1 MEPIIIG
8 NKKYYIHPKYISF
21 GVDEGGN
28 VIDIVTRNSI
38 DLNKEEMT
46 IRLRKL
52 TGKSKKLKLTQYIW
66 EAIHGVKPKNMTI
79 IHINGDENDNRIDNL
94 KLWRGRIR
102 KLSDEERQNNDK
114 ECRARWKQKEWKC
127 NRCGNIMKNNLRYH
141 HMKVCAKEENKENKI
156 AWKNKLFTCQICGRE
171 YKNNYKYVHI
181 ALCNKKH
188 QNMEN

>member
-21 GVDEGGN
+21 GVDKEGN

-38 DLNKEEMT
+38 DINREEMT

-52 TGKSKKLKLTQYIW
+52 TGKSKKLKLVEYMW
-66 EAIHGVKPKNMTI
+66 EAFYGVKPKNMTI
-79 IHINGDENDNRIDNL
+79 IHTNGDENDYSIDNL

-114 ECRARWKQKEWKC
+114 ECRMRWKQKEWICPKC
-127 NRCGNIMKNNLRYH
+127 GKTMKNNLRYNH
-141 HMKVCAKEENKENKI
+141 KKVCSKEEHKENKI
-156 AWKNKLFTCQICGRE
+156 AWKDMWKEIQE
-171 YKNNYKYVHI
+171 
-181 ALCNKKH
+181 
-188 QNMEN
+188 